1 MAPVPASGACDP
13 DPPAR
18 PPDQSTADL
27 AADPPPVGRPAPTT
41 TASATMP
48 GWSITRWLPTAP
60 SAPVIARRQTAATL
74 TDWGLVTCLDD
85 ARLVVSELV
94 TNAVTASTGPGT
106 DPSDPLLQ
114 WIGLRLSNTG
124 RRLVIDVFDAAPGRP
139 TLRRS
144 EVLAEH
150 GRGLNLVAAVA
161 ILGTY
166 VPATGPGKIVW
177 AALEH
182 HGAALIGGTSPLSRR
197 VSLGPRPPGGAQR
210 NPDLALLR
218 RVRDGL
224 LRCDDAPRP
233 RALVPEQNHGTERR
247 PVSGAFRP

>member
-1 MAPVPASGACDP
+1 MAPAFASGACDF

-18 PPDQSTADL
+18 PPDRTTAGL
-27 AADPPPVGRPAPTT
+27 AADQPPANRPGPTT
-41 TASATMP
+41 ATSATTP
-48 GWSITRWLPTAP
+48 GWSITRWLPAAP
-60 SAPVIARRQTAATL
+60 SATAIARRQTSATL
-74 TDWGLVTCLDD
+74 NDWGLVTCLDD
-85 ARLVVSELV
+85 ARLAVSELV

-114 WIGLRLSNTG
+114 WIGLRLWNTG

-139 TLRRS
+139 TLRPCGS
-144 EVLAEH
+144 LAEH

-166 VPATGPGKIVW
+166 VPVTGPGKIVW

-182 HGAALIGGTSPLSRR
+182 HGAAPTGGTTPLSRR
-197 VSLGPRPPGGAQR
+197 VSPGPHPLGGPQR
-210 NPDLALLR
+210 DPDLALLR

-224 LRCDDAPRP
+224 LRDAGAPRSP
-233 RALVPEQNHGTERR
+233 MLIPEQPHRTPR
-247 PVSGAFRP
+247 PGSVVCRS